1 MTIQSYKKQSDLE
14 VQTYNFLSKMVFS
27 EYMNSLPNVKV
38 EEIKKIAE
46 LTFSTPV
53 TVYRWISGALNP
65 PMVKKKIIAEYLGR
79 SVEELFPE

>member
-1 MTIQSYKKQSDLE
+1 
-14 VQTYNFLSKMVFS
+14 MVFS

-38 EEIKKIAE
+38 DEIKKITE
-46 LTFSTPV
+46 LTCSTPS

-79 SVEELFPE
+79 PVEELFPE